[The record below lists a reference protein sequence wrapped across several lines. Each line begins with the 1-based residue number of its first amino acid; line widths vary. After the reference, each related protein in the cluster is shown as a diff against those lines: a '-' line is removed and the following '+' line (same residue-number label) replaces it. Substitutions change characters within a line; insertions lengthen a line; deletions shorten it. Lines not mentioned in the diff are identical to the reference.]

1 MRTRLRRLL
10 DGITRAIRPPRVVP
24 PETENRLLF
33 RFGYLLHA
41 AATPPEGGALWSRLG
56 GSWIATAVGPFVLV
70 THPETRMARAD
81 EGERVT
87 VLLGDAFFTVEPL
100 ERAPLAALAAADD
113 DGIPALLDQLS
124 GRFAV
129 ITRRGGRTRFYHDAF
144 GARSTFYRKSG
155 PLGLASHPELLAHA
169 FGDRLWPEM
178 MRFVGSQWFRRKTP
192 AMLPTDATLYEGILA
207 LLPNHGYA
215 VEEQRPFRY
224 WPRHERRRTAATFDE
239 FFAAID
245 TYFRGMVRF
254 LAGREVIVS
263 ITGGIDS
270 RTLIAALRHYGV
282 PLRTVTWKG
291 FYFEQW
297 EAAPVEEIV
306 AHLAGE
312 HAWVDETNDRIN
324 DEALLGVRNSGNY
337 RSPSRAVAGMARL
350 FGAIPGAFW
359 LPGQGAVVIRGW
371 PPPRIPLPDL
381 RPETMLNDY
390 LRSRE
395 GIPPAGP
402 EERAF
407 VLRETE
413 AMCGRIDFATP
424 IAMGY
429 DAEEVYLWEHRA
441 GTWSVCSINAMHSAV
456 DCMFGFNS
464 RVLAEI
470 GMAMPPELRRTKKLF
485 HEVIRRYDERL
496 AAIYFR

>member
-1 MRTRLRRLL
+1 MRAQLRRLL
-10 DGITRAIRPPRVVP
+10 DGITRAIHAPHVVP

-41 AATPPEGGALWSRLG
+41 AATPPEGSALWSRLG
-56 GSWIATAVGPFVLV
+56 AAWGRTAVGPYVLV
-70 THPETRMARAD
+70 THPETRVARAD

-87 VLLGDAFFTVEPL
+87 VLLGDAFFTVDPL

-113 DGIPALLDQLS
+113 DEIPALLDQLS

-129 ITRRGGRTRFYHDAF
+129 ITRRDGRTRLHHDAF
-144 GARSTFYRKSG
+144 GSRSVFYRQSG
-155 PLGLASHPELLAHA
+155 ALGLASHPEVFAHT
-169 FGDRLWPEM
+169 FGDRAWPEM
-178 MRFVGSQWFRRKTP
+178 VRFVGSEWFRRKTP
-192 AMLPTDATLYEGILA
+192 AMLPTDATWYEGVFA

-215 VEEQRPFRY
+215 VEERRPFRY
-224 WPRHERRRTAATFDE
+224 WPRHERRRTTATVDE

-245 TYFRGMVRF
+245 TYFRGLAAF
-254 LAGREVIVS
+254 LAGRQVIVS

-291 FYFEQW
+291 FYFEPW
-297 EAAPVEEIV
+297 EPAPVEEIV
-306 AHLAGE
+306 AHLAGD
-312 HAWVDETNDRIN
+312 HGWVDEANDRIN
-324 DEALLGVRNSGNY
+324 DAALLGVRNSGNY
-337 RSPSRAVAGMARL
+337 RSPSRAVAGMATL

-359 LPGQGAVVIRGW
+359 LPGQGAAVIRGW
-371 PPPRIPLPDL
+371 PPPRIPLQDL
-381 RPETMLNDY
+381 RTETMLDEY
-390 LRSRE
+390 FRPRP
-395 GIPPAGP
+395 GVPAPGP
-402 EERAF
+402 DERAF
-407 VLRETE
+407 VLREIE
-413 AMCGRIDFATP
+413 AMSGRVDFATP

-429 DAEEVYLWEHRA
+429 DAEDVWFWEYRT

-464 RVLAEI
+464 RLLAEI

-485 HEVIRRYDERL
+485 YEVIRRYDERL
-496 AAIYFR
+496 ASIYYR